1 MKIVGY
7 TVGTSLP
14 KPDFNQTDPKKG
26 DYIKNKPD
34 FDCLQSTIDA
44 VSDLVGNKKV
54 SEQISTAMD
63 DLADVATTGSFNDLL
78 DKPEEI
84 TIEEID
90 RICGSLDE
98 FPNAS
103 GVSF

>member
-14 KPDFNQTDPKKG
+14 KPDFKQTDPNKG

-34 FDCLQSTIDA
+34 VDGLQTTISA
-44 VSDLVGNKKV
+44 VSDLVGDKKV

-63 DLADVATTGSFNDLL
+63 DLANVSKTGRYNDLL
-78 DKPEEI
+78 DKPEAISVEQ
-84 TIEEID
+84 ID
-90 RICGSLDE
+90 AICGGT
-98 FPNAS
+98 FTS
-103 GVSF
+103 GNGVAF